1 MVSVMTRFWTE
12 VTNFINYFNYKKGFI
27 FGYNNL
33 KDPTLISRILENI
46 ENSKI
51 VIVMYF
57 DLAKFHEVEQISG
70 SPVATKV
77 LAMFKKGLE
86 QLMPVILPGIEI
98 LAVENL
104 WGDDFVVIMVPESR
118 PEGRELQRM
127 AIASRIGLR
136 EKLKGEFLNI
146 TGHAPNIH
154 VGYATI
160 KQKTGNLESHL
171 YMALREAQG
180 VAKGAIDIETALLL
194 SEFRDLLEQNRFET
208 VYQPIVS
215 LRSGG
220 ILGWEALTRG
230 PQESYFR
237 SPDIIFSF
245 AEEAGLLYP
254 LEKVCRQLAIRNV
267 GDLGQEQKLFLNIHP
282 RTICDPNFVKGE
294 TIKLISALGVRPSN
308 IVFEITERHSI
319 KDFSYFNRTLEHYR
333 NQGFMIAIDDAGS
346 GFSCLQSIAEI
357 KPDYIKLDMSLI
369 RNINKNAVKRCL
381 IETFITFAEK
391 IDCTII
397 AEGIETEEEM
407 STLTK
412 IGVHYGQGYYLGR
425 PKFPKANLE
434 EVVEVQVLQW
444 VSNGRSRGWKH
455 PFPVGDIT
463 ENSLSVEKTILVREV
478 KKIIDDNELNGIVV
492 VENGKPVGLVM
503 RYHLDRYLGS
513 QYGVPLYFDRPISVL
528 MDNTPLVTEENSPI
542 EIVSQAAMNREKLKL
557 YDYIIVTKNQNLK
570 GVVSVQMLLD
580 TMTKIRLEMAKGSNP
595 LTGLPGNI
603 AIEQEILRRAR
614 EKDVFTVIYLDLDYF
629 KTYNDKYGFE
639 NGDRV
644 LLFIANLL
652 NSVIKKYSSETDF
665 IGHIGGDDFIIIT
678 SPEKSDIICNKVAR
692 YFDRLIRTFY
702 THEDRVSGKISG
714 CDRCGN
720 EARFP
725 LMSIS
730 MAIIDCGGYYFLN
743 DPKKISEKAAQLKK
757 YAKSIPGS
765 VYVKDRRAELQ
776 DNQGNHGN
784 QC

>member
-1 MVSVMTRFWTE
+1 MVSVMSKLWTE
-12 VTNFINYFNYKKGFI
+12 VTNFAKYCRYRKGFI
-27 FGYNNL
+27 SGYHNL
-33 KDPTLISRILENI
+33 KEPTLTSRILENI
-46 ENSKI
+46 ENSKM
-51 VIVMYF
+51 VVLMYF

-70 SPVATKV
+70 SPVAAKV

-86 QLMPVILPGIEI
+86 QILPVILPGIKI
-98 LAVENL
+98 LAIENL
-104 WGDDFVVIMVPESR
+104 WGDDFVVIMVPEGR
-118 PEGRELQRM
+118 PEGQELQRM

-136 EKLKGEFLNI
+136 EKLKSEFLNI

-160 KQKTGNLESHL
+160 KQKTGNLESQL

-194 SEFRDLLEQNRFET
+194 SEFNDMLEQNLFQI

-215 LRSGG
+215 LRTGG

-254 LEKVCRQLAIRNV
+254 LEKVCRQLAIRSV

-294 TIKLISALGVRPSN
+294 TIKLISAMGVKPSN

-333 NQGFMIAIDDAGS
+333 NQGFMVAIDDAGS

-369 RNINKNAVKRCL
+369 RNISQNTVKRCL
-381 IETFITFAEK
+381 IETFINFAEK
-391 IDCTII
+391 INCTII

-407 STLTK
+407 TTLSK

-425 PKFPKANLE
+425 PAFPKTNLE
-434 EVVEVQVLQW
+434 EGVGAQVLQW
-444 VSNGRSRGWKH
+444 ASNGRYRGWKY
-455 PFPVGDIT
+455 PFPVGDIA
-463 ENSLSVEKTILVREV
+463 ENSLSVEKTTLVREV
-478 KKIIDDNELNGIVV
+478 KKIIDDNELNGVV
-492 VENGKPVGLVM
+492 VIEDGKPIGLVM
-503 RYHLDRYLGS
+503 RYLLDRYLGA
-513 QYGVPLYFDRPISVL
+513 QYGVPLYFERPIAAL
-528 MDNTPLVTEENSPI
+528 MDNTPLITDENSPI

-557 YDYIIVTKNQNLK
+557 YDYIIVTKNQHLK

-580 TMTKIRLEMAKGSNP
+580 TMTKIRLEMARGSNP

-603 AIEQEILRRAR
+603 AIEQEILKRAR
-614 EKDVFTVIYLDLDYF
+614 ENDVFTVIYLDLDYF
-629 KTYNDKYGFE
+629 KAYNDKYGFE

-652 NSVIKKYSSETDF
+652 NSVLKKYSSETDF
-665 IGHIGGDDFIIIT
+665 IGHIGGDDFIVVT
-678 SPEKSDIICNKVAR
+678 SPQKSDMICEKIAR

-702 THEDRVSGKISG
+702 TNEDRVSGKIKG
-714 CDRCGN
+714 CDRSGN
-720 EARFP
+720 EACFP

-730 MAIIDCGGYYFLN
+730 MAVIDCGGCDGLD
-743 DPKKISEKAAQLKK
+743 DPKKISEKAAQLKY

-765 VYVKDRRAELQ
+765 VYVKDRRARFK
-776 DNQGNHGN
+776 DNHGKHSN
-784 QC
+784 